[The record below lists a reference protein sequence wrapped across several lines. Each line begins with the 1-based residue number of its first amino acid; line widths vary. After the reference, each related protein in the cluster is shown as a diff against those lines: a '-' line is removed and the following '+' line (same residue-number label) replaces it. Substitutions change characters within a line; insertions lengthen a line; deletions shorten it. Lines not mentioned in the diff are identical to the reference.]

1 MNMNESSVGK
11 FNPELAK
18 SVDSYCFLY
27 LLGVYLFE
35 VLKLKEGDGAFPSD
49 PSAMGITGGSS
60 YYTPG
65 GELIA
70 RSYAVSD
77 KHGLYLDFR
86 VGSAVTDYYGRDI
99 LGSSFSGEPGWRG
112 LKYSREL
119 SLAVVCRLFK
129 LLVDFWDNDTDTTVL
144 NLVPFHHPLPGVEEE
159 ETPQPPVRRSTRRKK
174 AAAPAPDFSRIEEF
188 KSLYCVKEL
197 EKRFPTSEIFYQQAL
212 FFADFAPSDDN
223 ATGGSLFTNGV
234 ATTLYSRI
242 PDHLPRYFL
251 WRTSFRN
258 GVGSFAPP
266 VFFGLL
272 LSEIFNGIGCGGG
285 IREIIKQARD
295 VQETLYTV
303 PLFFTQGQIPASVQR
318 ISDWIWD
325 LALITQ
331 PDPEL
336 LPKWLKFGPGAQQN
350 IMYSLDCCNLS
361 DDDAVTFALDFPCP
375 GFFKKSRALKIMG
388 YICRHI
394 FARCWRKICMAHL
407 VRKRDSVFP
416 PCGKAVPEGWE
427 QPQSVAFSMIG
438 SRELS
443 PRMLFA
449 GLPFAFRPPRDAQ
462 FTLNVGHL
470 MHLTLNDGV
479 VSQYHYK
486 AVEGYQEILLR
497 FLREADCQLLEAMGK
512 KLSRQT
518 VRDETFAGLLKPVV
532 PGILREFC
540 AEKTEVAAAI
550 AASAGGKKTAKS

>member
-1 MNMNESSVGK
+1 MNESSVGK

-35 VLKLKEGDGAFPSD
+35 VLKLKEGDVAFPSD

-129 LLVDFWDNDTDTTVL
+129 LLVDFWDNYTDTTVL

-188 KSLYCVKEL
+188 KSLYCVREL
-197 EKRFPTSEIFYQQAL
+197 EKSLPATEIFYQQAL

-223 ATGGSLFTNGV
+223 ANGGSLFTNGV
-234 ATTLYSRI
+234 ATTLYSLI
-242 PDHLPRYFL
+242 PDHLPKYFL

-303 PLFFTQGQIPASVQR
+303 PLFFTQGHIPVSVQR

-325 LALITQ
+325 FALITQ

-336 LPKWLKFGPGAQQN
+336 LPKWLKFSRILCTAWTAAICLMMMQSPLLWTFPVRAFLRNPGLLRSWDISAGIFLPGAGAR
-350 IMYSLDCCNLS
+350 S
-361 DDDAVTFALDFPCP
+361 AW
-375 GFFKKSRALKIMG
+375 
-388 YICRHI
+388 HI
-394 FARCWRKICMAHL
+394 
-407 VRKRDSVFP
+407 SS
-416 PCGKAVPEGWE
+416 GKEI
-427 QPQSVAFSMIG
+427 QS
-438 SRELS
+438 S
-443 PRMLFA
+443 PRVGRLCLKGGSSPKVSLF
-449 GLPFAFRPPRDAQ
+449 P
-462 FTLNVGHL
+462 
-470 MHLTLNDGV
+470 
-479 VSQYHYK
+479 
-486 AVEGYQEILLR
+486 
-497 FLREADCQLLEAMGK
+497 
-512 KLSRQT
+512 
-518 VRDETFAGLLKPVV
+518 
-532 PGILREFC
+532 
-540 AEKTEVAAAI
+540 
-550 AASAGGKKTAKS
+550 